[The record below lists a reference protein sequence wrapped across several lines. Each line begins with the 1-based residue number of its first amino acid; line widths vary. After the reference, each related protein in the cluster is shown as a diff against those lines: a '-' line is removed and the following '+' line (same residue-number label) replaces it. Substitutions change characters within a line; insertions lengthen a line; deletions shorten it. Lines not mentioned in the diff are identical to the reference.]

1 MDPDL
6 EILWER
12 FLALDSVQR
21 TNLSLSH
28 PPAQNKVPSRSKCL
42 RGTPPREWNHSTQDR
57 DGRTVAV
64 WCALTNNCEKC
75 KKVALD
81 Y

>member
-1 MDPDL
+1 MRNIGIDLSPGESRVTDP
-6 EILWER
+6 
-12 FLALDSVQR
+12 Q
-21 TNLSLSH
+21 LSLAPSP
-28 PPAQNKVPSRSKCL
+28 PPAQNKVPSRRKCL